1 MELCYIQIS
10 PAISG
15 LWFKKGKR
23 NNSGLCGKHVGTF
36 PHLANIIQKT
46 RVLPGTAAVVDGE
59 RAGQIVRA
67 QADWEAWTD
76 KVELFGLS
84 LLPAG
89 VAHQVHGVVHRR
101 HPVLPRH
108 QAGDQAGDQT
118 HHEREREQSGP
129 HGGGEVVQS
138 QHRGLTG
145 VLYLYLLISCG
156 GSQTQMEQIF
166 LSTAPLHPIQT

>member
-89 VAHQVHGVVHRR
+89 VAHQVHGVVHVG
-101 HPVLPRH
+101 HPVLVLAGH
-108 QAGDQAGDQT
+108 QTGDHT
-118 HHEREREQSGP
+118 YHERVES
-129 HGGGEVVQS
+129 
-138 QHRGLTG
+138 
-145 VLYLYLLISCG
+145 
-156 GSQTQMEQIF
+156 
-166 LSTAPLHPIQT
+166 